1 MLIHKMK
8 LDDNMAVLDIN
19 SGAVHL
25 VDEIIYDVLDVFNGE
40 NDEETIRDFAG
51 RYPDEELREVLA
63 ELHELKDEGLLFS
76 PEYPVPDTFSE
87 EPVLSPFVC
96 ILLMIVIFAAVI
108 VLLVLAILAANVN

>member
-40 NDEETIRDFAG
+40 NDEETIKVFAD
-51 RYPDEELREVLA
+51 RYSDEELREVLA
-63 ELHELKDEGLLFS
+63 ELHELKDEGLRISSVEGVADTRYRVRSSILF
-76 PEYPVPDTFSE
+76 
-87 EPVLSPFVC
+87 
-96 ILLMIVIFAAVI
+96 
-108 VLLVLAILAANVN
+108 